1 MRKLRIAPNEH
12 YHLYNRGNR
21 GQGIFLDENDWS
33 RFLFLILYCQSPL
46 PVSNIGH
53 RVKLYIKHE
62 RFSLYDVLVDD
73 IAKRRYVELVN
84 FTLMSNHFHLTI
96 KETEEHGIARYM
108 QRVLNAYTKYFN
120 TKYKKEG
127 HLFQGPFQAVHVK
140 TNEQLLY
147 LSTYIHKN
155 PRAIREW
162 RDKEEK
168 YPYGSLQD
176 YVKENRWGK
185 LLCSDIVLGQFK
197 TSSPSVI
204 LAHAGIQSSRDA
216 YKKFVADSPAK
227 TLEEKLDAEHLIE
240 D

>member
-1 MRKLRIAPNEH
+1 MFDKLTQFDYTYFVMRKLKLSDGEH

-21 GQGIFLDENDWS
+21 GMGIFLDEGDWA
-33 RFLFLILYCQSPL
+33 RFLFLILYLQSPL
-46 PVSNIGH
+46 PVTNIGH

-62 RFSLYDVLVDD
+62 QFSLYDVLRTD

-84 FTLMSNHFHLTI
+84 FCLMPNHFHLTV
-96 KETEEHGIARYM
+96 KQTEERGIAKYM
-108 QRVLNAYTKYFN
+108 QRVLDAYTKYFN

-155 PRAIREW
+155 PRALREW
-162 RDKEEK
+162 RGKEEK
-168 YPYGSLQD
+168 YPYSSLPD
-176 YVKENRWGK
+176 HVGENRWGP
-185 LLCSDIVLGQFK
+185 LLSPDIVLGQFK
-197 TSSPSVI
+197 TTDGY
-204 LAHAGIQSSRDA
+204 A
-216 YKKFVADSPAK
+216 KFVDDSPAK
-227 TLEEKLDAEHLIE
+227 MLEEKLEKEHLIE